1 MGSSLKKNQNHKISH
16 FFINIGPYHIL
27 RWRPGQ
33 TRDTKYTKVQR
44 KKSGLKLRINL
55 ANGFRLP
62 WSCFLKWELR
72 RTYYGKKNIL
82 ISKLLWPD
90 FSILIKAS
98 VEKVMNYWARVTARA
113 LIMQLPTLI
122 RIFLK
127 LWQLFVLIYSTVQL
141 FQGRKNDLFFAFFFN
156 KDYGLNI
163 GQFFWTVKYRAGRQ
177 YFEETL
183 ANSIHLL
190 PSFHPS
196 EKVGLVG
203 SFRPQV
209 YGLRQWGAV
218 DQLSEGKAV

>member
-1 MGSSLKKNQNHKISH
+1 MANTIDRKTGVW
-16 FFINIGPYHIL
+16 
-27 RWRPGQ
+27 WRPGQ

-127 LWQLFVLIYSTVQL
+127 LWQLFVPIYSTVQL
-141 FQGRKNDLFFAFFFN
+141 FQGRKNDFFLPLSLTKTTAWTLDNFF
-156 KDYGLNI
+156 G
-163 GQFFWTVKYRAGRQ
+163 
-177 YFEETL
+177 
-183 ANSIHLL
+183 
-190 PSFHPS
+190 
-196 EKVGLVG
+196 
-203 SFRPQV
+203 
-209 YGLRQWGAV
+209 
-218 DQLSEGKAV
+218 QLSTELEDNVLKKPWPIQSTFYPRFILPKRWVWLGPFALKFMACGNGER

>member
-1 MGSSLKKNQNHKISH
+1 METRPNKGYQVHQSSK
-16 FFINIGPYHIL
+16 
-27 RWRPGQ
+27 
-33 TRDTKYTKVQR
+33 
-44 KKSGLKLRINL
+44 KKSGLKLRIDL

-72 RTYYGKKNIL
+72 QTFYGKKNIL

-141 FQGRKNDLFFAFFFN
+141 FQGRKNDFFFAFIFN

>member
-1 MGSSLKKNQNHKISH
+1 MANTIDRKTGVW
-16 FFINIGPYHIL
+16 
-27 RWRPGQ
+27 WRPGQ
-33 TRDTKYTKVQR
+33 TRDTKYTTVQR

-72 RTYYGKKNIL
+72 QTYYRKKNIL

-90 FSILIKAS
+90 FFILIKAS

-141 FQGRKNDLFFAFFFN
+141 FQGRKNDFFFAFIFN
-156 KDYGLNI
+156 NDYGLNI
-163 GQFFWTVKYRAGRQ
+163 GQFFGQ
-177 YFEETL
+177 
-183 ANSIHLL
+183 
-190 PSFHPS
+190 
-196 EKVGLVG
+196 
-203 SFRPQV
+203 
-209 YGLRQWGAV
+209 
-218 DQLSEGKAV
+218 

>member
-27 RWRPGQ
+27 WWRPGQ

-55 ANGFRLP
+55 ANRFRLP
-62 WSCFLKWELR
+62 WSCFFKMGVK
-72 RTYYGKKNIL
+72 TNIL

-141 FQGRKNDLFFAFFFN
+141 FQGRKNDFFFAFIFN
-156 KDYGLNI
+156 KEYGLDI
-163 GQFFWTVKYRAGRQ
+163 GQFFWTVKYRARRQ

-190 PSFHPS
+190 PLFHPS

-209 YGLRQWGAV
+209 YGLRHWGAV
-218 DQLSEGKAV
+218 DQLSEGEAV

>member
-1 MGSSLKKNQNHKISH
+1 
-16 FFINIGPYHIL
+16 
-27 RWRPGQ
+27 
-33 TRDTKYTKVQR
+33 
-44 KKSGLKLRINL
+44 
-55 ANGFRLP
+55 
-62 WSCFLKWELR
+62 
-72 RTYYGKKNIL
+72 
-82 ISKLLWPD
+82 
-90 FSILIKAS
+90 
-98 VEKVMNYWARVTARA
+98 
-113 LIMQLPTLI
+113 MQLPTLI

-127 LWQLFVLIYSTVQL
+127 LWQLFVLFNCSVISREKMT
-141 FQGRKNDLFFAFFFN
+141 FFAFIFN

>member
-1 MGSSLKKNQNHKISH
+1 
-16 FFINIGPYHIL
+16 
-27 RWRPGQ
+27 
-33 TRDTKYTKVQR
+33 
-44 KKSGLKLRINL
+44 
-55 ANGFRLP
+55 
-62 WSCFLKWELR
+62 
-72 RTYYGKKNIL
+72 
-82 ISKLLWPD
+82 
-90 FSILIKAS
+90 
-98 VEKVMNYWARVTARA
+98 
-113 LIMQLPTLI
+113 MQLPTLI

-183 ANSIHLL
+183 ANSLHLL

-209 YGLRQWGAV
+209 YGLRQWGAG
-218 DQLSEGKAV
+218 DQLSEGKAF